1 VFEGFGPI
9 EIPASVAII
18 YLNLP
23 NSCLVLFLNQTN
35 SDLAILLS
43 KNPKKYAVEINR
55 MIISPFSIFFIGDVN
70 LKQ

>member
-1 VFEGFGPI
+1 MFEGFGPI
-9 EIPASVAII
+9 ETPARVARI

-23 NSCLVLFLNQTN
+23 NSCFVLFLNQMN
-35 SDLAILLS
+35 SDLAIRLS

-55 MIISPFSIFFIGDVN
+55 IIISSFSMFFIGALN